1 MKKGLMLAFVLSL
14 MFFLLG
20 NGLFAAKQQSK
31 PKTRATQV
39 NQVSVMTKGMT
50 DRLSSSLHVKNVVGD
65 PVKVGQ
71 VTIIPIIM
79 IEVGFGGGGGGPGGG
94 QAMGGQGFYTSGEAR
109 PIGFVVITKRE
120 TKFISVG
127 KIPRK

>member
-1 MKKGLMLAFVLSL
+1 LKKGLILALVLGL

-20 NGLFAAKQQSK
+20 EGIVAAKEQPK
-31 PKTRATQV
+31 PKTKAAQV
-39 NQVSVMTKGMT
+39 NPVSVMTKAMT
-50 DRLSSSLHVKNVVGD
+50 DRLSTSLHVKNIVGD
-65 PVKVGQ
+65 PIKVGQ

-79 IEVGFGGGGGGPGGG
+79 IDVGFGGGGGGPGGG
-94 QAMGGQGFYTSGEAR
+94 QAMGGHGFYTSGEAR
-109 PIGFVVITKRE
+109 PIGFVVITKKE